1 MPENGG
7 MGYDIY
13 NAGQLYWYADYIN
26 NGGTM
31 YARLMADIAVNPDLT
46 AENPRVWTPIG
57 TYETP
62 FGGLFDG
69 SGHTVSGLYLND
81 PAADYV
87 GLFGVISETADIVGV
102 TVADSSFTGR
112 NFVGG
117 VAAYS
122 KGRVCGVGAY
132 DMTID
137 ANSYGGLLVGYNG
150 GETTD
155 SFAHGTVTSGETMGA
170 VGYNVGTV
178 ANVYALEGITP
189 IGGGAQKGATSVR
202 ESAFASGELAYL
214 LHENETLICYWGQTL
229 GADAYPR
236 TSADDAEVYRYIKD
250 GVLCIPTAFC
260 SYGGEALD
268 KKTPLLRQGGNYVLF
283 RTCNPHT
290 RYSPLY
296 RGCDHSRYSDR

>member
-87 GLFGVISETADIVGV
+87 GLFGVISETADLVGV

-112 NFVGG
+112 NFVG
-117 VAAYS
+117 
-122 KGRVCGVGAY
+122 RRCGVQQRQ
-132 DMTID
+132 
-137 ANSYGGLLVGYNG
+137 S
-150 GETTD
+150 
-155 SFAHGTVTSGETMGA
+155 
-170 VGYNVGTV
+170 
-178 ANVYALEGITP
+178 
-189 IGGGAQKGATSVR
+189 
-202 ESAFASGELAYL
+202 
-214 LHENETLICYWGQTL
+214 
-229 GADAYPR
+229 PR
-236 TSADDAEVYRYIKD
+236 CRRV
-250 GVLCIPTAFC
+250 
-260 SYGGEALD
+260 
-268 KKTPLLRQGGNYVLF
+268 
-283 RTCNPHT
+283 
-290 RYSPLY
+290 
-296 RGCDHSRYSDR
+296 